1 MSKRKKIKSN
11 RKPKIVRDKSW
22 KTHVSEGNPN
32 ADLEMPRVE
41 RILPR
46 GKEEEK
52 VKRWTKIEDELTL
65 EDIPQI
71 EDLPCPDG
79 WYKGTVIRVSTG
91 LYDVDLGDQV
101 AICSIRGALTASDTG
116 YTNIIAVGD
125 RVWVSDQGILGQVI
139 ERVLP
144 RQTVLARP
152 DVQNPD
158 LSQIIVANVNQLLIV
173 SSWLEPDPWMEFIDR
188 SLITASEG
196 NMESLICL
204 NKVDLAENLDE
215 CREEMH
221 IYHDLGYRILFT
233 SAETGQGIDALRT
246 RLVGH
251 STAVVGLSGVG
262 KSSLLMAVQPDLELR
277 VDEVSEYS
285 GQGRHTTT
293 QVSLLK
299 LKGGGYVVDTPG
311 LRELGL
317 IKVHRYELVLH
328 FPEIL
333 ALADRCR
340 FTNCTHLVEPGCAVI
355 QAVEEERIPWSRYAS
370 YEAIYNSLPEY
381 YTEA

>member
-11 RKPKIVRDKSW
+11 RKPKIVRDKRW
-22 KTHVSEGNPN
+22 KTSSLDSDLS
-32 ADLEMPRVE
+32 ADLEMPRIGRV
-41 RILPR
+41 LPR

-52 VKRWTKIEDELTL
+52 IKRWTRVQDELAL
-65 EDIPQI
+65 EDVSPTKDHPRP
-71 EDLPCPDG
+71 EG
-79 WYKGTVIRVSTG
+79 WREGTVIRVSTG
-91 LYDVDLGDQV
+91 LSDVDLGNEV
-101 AICSIRGALTASDTG
+101 LICSIRGTLTASDTG
-116 YTNIIAVGD
+116 YTNVVAVGD
-125 RVWVSDQGILGQVI
+125 RVWVSDQGVLGQVI

-144 RQTVLARP
+144 RQAVLARP
-152 DVQNPD
+152 DVKNAD
-158 LSQIIVANVNQLLIV
+158 LSQIIVANVDQLLIV
-173 SSWLEPDPWMEFIDR
+173 SSWFEPDPWMEFIDR
-188 SLITASEG
+188 SLIAAAEG
-196 NMESLICL
+196 NMTPLICL
-204 NKVDLAENLDE
+204 NKVDLAEDLDE
-215 CREEMH
+215 CREEMQPY
-221 IYHDLGYRILFT
+221 IDLGYTVLLT
-233 SAETGQGIDALRT
+233 SAETGYGIDALRT
-246 RLVGH
+246 RLAGH

-299 LKGGGYVVDTPG
+299 LDGGGYVVDTPG

-317 IKVHRYELVLH
+317 IKVRRHELVLH
-328 FPEIL
+328 FAEIL

-340 FTNCTHLVEPGCAVI
+340 FRNCTHLVEPGCAVI
-355 QAVEEERIPWSRYAS
+355 QAVEEERIPWTRYAS